1 MSGFNGSAKMTI
13 DQKPYLLWSPITWDQ
28 AKVEGM
34 VEGTLVKLD
43 LKYIAGPY
51 LAEWN
56 LMWLFS
62 WDAMSH
68 VKNTFASHNAMYKV
82 LNSSGAGAAVSV
94 REDVADDFYGVKGM
108 AETLMPTEFISLF
121 MNKPYKGSM
130 IYMLADNYQPHG
142 GDKIFEQ
149 ARINAP
155 KLEAVMLGEAEID
168 ERGIPI
174 PVPPERRRPRLDRPP
189 ERTGNVIQVPFGR
202 K

>member
-1 MSGFNGSAKMTI
+1 MKI

-28 AKVEGM
+28 ASFQSTRYKEVF
-34 VEGTLVKLD
+34 D
-43 LKYIAGPY
+43 LNGFVRPD

-56 LMWLFS
+56 LNWLFDYEHLS
-62 WDAMSH
+62 RIAPSDRAWGSVYKDMK
-68 VKNTFASHNAMYKV
+68 VGVQASISAD
-82 LNSSGAGAAVSV
+82 L
-94 REDVADDFYGVKGM
+94 EDNKFNLKEL
-108 AETLMPTEFISLF
+108 AETLTPTAFISSYIR
-121 MNKPYKGSM
+121 KPYSVSF
-130 IYMLADNYQPHG
+130 IYKLWEDNYGPG
-142 GDKIFEQ
+142 TGDKIFEQ

-189 ERTGNVIQVPFGR
+189 ERTGNVIQVPFRR